1 MPNKYSHGL
10 VLSQQQ
16 YRGIIHPHPSSSF
29 KPPSSRRNPP
39 PHTRSAASSISSL
52 SDYSAQSAVISDY
65 IRIEPDPEPEQEPSY
80 PSGNSTHTHRP
91 SLTSTLPDASR
102 FKSASS
108 ERSRPPSERLRL
120 ESPLGFRI
128 KDLPSPPPRP
138 EPRLSERP
146 YHESSPSYRPT
157 FESPPQERLRLVDPS
172 SLGPRSRRPSLHHKS
187 SSLETQIYAPERTI
201 SCPPTREGKN
211 LASVDVPKPH
221 HSPSPKHDR
230 QYHSCVPTPQ
240 KGQDHPSGPFPQE
253 TRHRTSPAFTQ
264 ERQHVFSMESP
275 ESSPPPSST
284 GDHQE
289 RFSSETWRTY
299 LPSPTRD
306 RRQSFVQKTQALAS
320 PQPVQVGL
328 ASSPFGTD
336 SPTLFSSTR
345 GFPDYFS
352 IEKQG
357 SQPTSAATGDWQNNA
372 RSPLPT
378 PSQNGRVRPSM
389 DIQRMQTPSQ
399 TQEHGRRPSLEAQ
412 RFSPHSQPQIRLQ
425 SVHGRR
431 QSINSPTI
439 RSPQD
444 PPFLGPRRLSLDK
457 SIKETQHS
465 RKHSISSTIVQE
477 RQPRPSMSAQQLTLE
492 QFIEESEPIREPLI
506 DPQTYSSQM
515 SSAYTGKSV
524 SRQITT
530 ASAQRYTPKNTSLEH
545 SPRSRR
551 ERPSKL
557 PDTYASHHRTLLPT
571 IESAYDDV
579 FIETHG
585 FPHERPPSPPATPD
599 SRKNF
604 SLAQQAAESQRT
616 RPPPIPQRSARRSPP
631 RQRSALP
638 STNPSVVDLPVE
650 PPRPKT
656 APSIDAATKSR
667 TVLHS
672 PTFSISTQRSSSN
685 AIRSPPSMSFS
696 DFSDTM
702 TSPQREPFSHSRD
715 KGYFDDADLEA
726 LPPEIDFSVLPFE
739 DPNAGPAIFRATQ
752 LGLEDP
758 ISPSHEDSNAR
769 PAVLRATQLGI
780 PVSDDGPKLPRAS
793 SFDSVAPPPIGLTRR
808 TSHAT
813 ADSHQPKVPKKEGK
827 PSLLSFLRSM
837 PAPKAVLPP
846 EATQGKPPAPMSV
859 SRTAVPSVPMLFPGF
874 RSGPEPRMRPGLD
887 PKTSAPRS
895 PAHMDAAEK
904 RKSWIKD
911 DGANDKSRRASRLAK
926 KREFQRILNNL

>member
-10 VLSQQQ
+10 VLAQQQ
-16 YRGIIHPHPSSSF
+16 YRGIINPHPTSSI
-29 KPPSSRRNPP
+29 KPPSSRRNPA
-39 PHTRSAASSISSL
+39 PHTRSTASSVSSL

-65 IRIEPDPEPEQEPSY
+65 IRIEPDPEQEPSH

-91 SLTSTLPDASR
+91 SLSSTLSDAPP
-102 FKSASS
+102 FKSPSS
-108 ERSRPPSERLRL
+108 EPSRPPSERLRL
-120 ESPLGFRI
+120 ESPFGFRI
-128 KDLPSPPPRP
+128 EDLPSPPPRP
-138 EPRLSERP
+138 EPRLPQRP
-146 YHESSPSYRPT
+146 YHERSPSYRPN

-187 SSLETQIYAPERTI
+187 SSIETQIYAPQRTI
-201 SCPPTREGKN
+201 SRPPTREGKN

-240 KGQDHPSGPFPQE
+240 KGQDQPSDPFPQD
-253 TRHRTSPAFTQ
+253 TRHGSSPTFAQ
-264 ERQHVFSMESP
+264 GRQHVFSMESP

-284 GDHQE
+284 GDRQE

-299 LPSPTRD
+299 LHSPTRD

-328 ASSPFGTD
+328 ANSPFGMD

-345 GFPDYFS
+345 GFQDYFS
-352 IEKQG
+352 IEKQD
-357 SQPTSAATGDWQNNA
+357 SESTSAATGDRQNIA

-389 DIQRMQTPSQ
+389 EIQRMQTPTQ
-399 TQEHGRRPSLEAQ
+399 TQEYGRRPSLEAQ

-431 QSINSPTI
+431 QSSNSQTI
-439 RSPQD
+439 RTPQD

-465 RKHSISSTIVQE
+465 RTHSISSTIAQE
-477 RQPRPSMSAQQLTLE
+477 RQPRPSMSTQQLTLE
-492 QFIEESEPIREPLI
+492 QLIEESEPIREPLI

-515 SSAYTGKSV
+515 SSASTGKSV
-524 SRQITT
+524 SRQTSS
-530 ASAQRYTPKNTSLEH
+530 ASAQRYTPKNTSLKH

-551 ERPSKL
+551 ERPLKL
-557 PDTYASHHRTLLPT
+557 PDTLASRHKTLLPT
-571 IESAYDDV
+571 IEGAYDDV

-585 FPHERPPSPPATPD
+585 FPPERPPSPPATPD

-631 RQRSALP
+631 RQRSAFA

-672 PTFSISTQRSSSN
+672 PTFSISTRRSSIN
-685 AIRSPPSMSFS
+685 ATRSPPSMSFS

-702 TSPQREPFSHSRD
+702 TSPQREPFSQSRD

-726 LPPEIDFSVLPFE
+726 LPPEIDFNVLPFE

-758 ISPSHEDSNAR
+758 ISPSYEDPNDR

-780 PVSDDGPKLPRAS
+780 PVSDDGAKLPRVS

-813 ADSHQPKVPKKEGK
+813 ADLHQPKVPKKEGK

-837 PAPKAVLPP
+837 PAPKAVLYP

-911 DGANDKSRRASRLAK
+911 DGANNKSRRASRLEK
-926 KREFQRILNNL
+926 KREFHRILNNL